1 MASYLIEAG
10 LTLLAVVALA
20 VVVLYAARRAGIGRT
35 GGPLELTGRLPLDA
49 RRAIYLVRI
58 GSKTLVVGASEA
70 GLTRLGE
77 LSSDELPAPAAPRPD
92 PFAAVLARALGR
104 GREPL
109 SGEPR
114 GEAPSVSGDE
124 AQREAPHGSGDEA
137 HGDEAHGDEAPGDK
151 TGNEEAG
158 T

>member
-10 LTLLAVVALA
+10 ITLLAVVALA
-20 VVVLYAARRAGIGRT
+20 VVVLYAARRAGIGRA

-77 LSSDELPAPAAPRPD
+77 LDNSELPAPPPARPD

-104 GREPL
+104 APRDAQGDERDEARSDDARSDEPDVN
-109 SGEPR
+109 SDDARSDEPR
-114 GEAPSVSGDE
+114 GDEPSSDKPPSKEANP
-124 AQREAPHGSGDEA
+124 
-137 HGDEAHGDEAPGDK
+137 
-151 TGNEEAG
+151 
-158 T
+158 